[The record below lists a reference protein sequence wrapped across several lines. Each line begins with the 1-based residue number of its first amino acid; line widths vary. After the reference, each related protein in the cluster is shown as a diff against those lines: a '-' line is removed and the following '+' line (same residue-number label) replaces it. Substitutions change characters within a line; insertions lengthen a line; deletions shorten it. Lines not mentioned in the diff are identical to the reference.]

1 MVTHLQQDVLECDVK
16 LALGII
22 TTNEADRIL
31 AELFQILR
39 HDAVK

>member
-1 MVTHLQQDVLECDVK
+1 MVTHLEQDVLGCEFK

-22 TTNEADRIL
+22 TINKADRIL
-31 AELFQILR
+31 AELFQILK